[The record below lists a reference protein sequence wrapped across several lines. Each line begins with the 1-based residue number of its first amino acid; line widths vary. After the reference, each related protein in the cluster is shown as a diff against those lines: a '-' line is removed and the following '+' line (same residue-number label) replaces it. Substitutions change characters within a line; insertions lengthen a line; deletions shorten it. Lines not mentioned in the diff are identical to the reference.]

1 MFIILALYQRVDYRQ
16 HRRRNKLKRCC
27 VGRRGTHRGFG
38 HGDTSVTHLAGLPT
52 INMELDDLS
61 QSGIRRIANYSP
73 YLDQLAGFAS
83 DMGLKQRSNLVH
95 LEQCLHSEWSLGQN
109 TILSWTSLDDGILIL
124 VVPHY
129 AIAEYTASPSNDPRI
144 PARVSARF
152 VTELISGSRQLT
164 LTQMQKVARLLEVE
178 PRFIP
183 LRQPLTDHPVEKEII
198 ERMIRRYGINYVASR
213 AVTLFD
219 IVGFSLLTPFE
230 QMTQLNSL
238 SYSLNSAHA
247 KMLEQDVGIDFA
259 RSSSGDGFY
268 IWNRDQGLE
277 ANVNLY
283 HFMHIVLA
291 DNAIARSKSVSKAVP
306 RLRACFHVGSCY
318 EFHQAEGL
326 NPTIHNYI
334 VGDVTIELARMIEAA
349 MPGQILV
356 GDFFAEL
363 SGQNGFEESQV
374 NLDAIAFLR
383 RAQGNLSKLSG
394 LELSGERVSA
404 IKCYLTGERQG
415 NTGEFDIRRLKI
427 RDKHGLERT
436 AYNAKVNIY
445 RDTAEPILLG
455 IEDRKLAVN
464 GRIS

>member
-1 MFIILALYQRVDYRQ
+1 MD
-16 HRRRNKLKRCC
+16 
-27 VGRRGTHRGFG
+27 
-38 HGDTSVTHLAGLPT
+38 
-52 INMELDDLS
+52 LDDLS
-61 QSGIRRIANYSP
+61 KSGIRRIANYSP
-73 YLDQLAGFAS
+73 YLDQLAGLAS
-83 DMGLKQRSNLVH
+83 DMGLRQRSNLVH
-95 LEQCLHSEWSLGQN
+95 LETCLNDHWSLGQN
-109 TILSWTSLDDGILIL
+109 SILSWAPLDDGLLIL

-129 AIAEYTASPSNDPRI
+129 AIAEYTAAPADDPRL
-144 PARVSARF
+144 PQRVSAAF
-152 VTELISGSRQLT
+152 ITELISGERQLSIA
-164 LTQMQKVARLLEVE
+164 QIQKVAKLLDIQTT
-178 PRFIP
+178 FIA
-183 LRQPLTDHPVEKEII
+183 LRQPLTGHAAETQII
-198 ERMIRRYGINYVASR
+198 ERMIHRYGVNYVASR

-268 IWNRDQGLE
+268 IWNRDHGLE

-291 DNAIARSKSVSKAVP
+291 DNAIARSKAVSKAVP

-326 NPTIHNYI
+326 NPTIHDFI

-356 GDFFAEL
+356 GEFVAEA
-363 SGQNGFEESQV
+363 SGQANGEEDSQV
-374 NLDAIAFLR
+374 NLDAVTFLQ

-394 LELSGERVSA
+394 LELSGEKVTA
-404 IKCYLTGERQG
+404 IKCYLTGERQENG
-415 NTGEFDIRRLKI
+415 DFSIRRLHIK
-427 RDKHGLERT
+427 DKHGLSRT
-436 AYNAKVNIY
+436 VFNAKVNIY
-445 RDTAEPILLG
+445 RELAQPILLG
-455 IEDRKLAVN
+455 IEDKKLAPAEPA
-464 GRIS
+464 

>member
-1 MFIILALYQRVDYRQ
+1 
-16 HRRRNKLKRCC
+16 
-27 VGRRGTHRGFG
+27 
-38 HGDTSVTHLAGLPT
+38 
-52 INMELDDLS
+52 MEFNDLS
-61 QSGIRRIANYSP
+61 QSGIRRISNYSP
-73 YLDQLAGFAS
+73 YLDQLAPYANE
-83 DMGLKQRSNLVH
+83 MNLRERSNLVH
-95 LEQCLHSEWSLGQN
+95 LESCLHSEWSLGQN
-109 TILSWTSLDDGILIL
+109 SILSWCPLDDGILIL

-129 AIAEYTASPSNDPRI
+129 AIAEYTNGTSSDLRGTQN
-144 PARVSARF
+144 VSAAF
-152 VTELISGSRQLT
+152 ITELISGERQLT
-164 LTQMQKVARLLEVE
+164 LTQMQKVARLLNIESKFL
-178 PRFIP
+178 R
-183 LRQPLTDHPVEKEII
+183 LRQPLSNHAVETQII
-198 ERMIRRYGINYVASR
+198 EKMIRRYGITYVASR

-247 KMLEQDVGIDFA
+247 KMMELEVNINFA

-291 DNAIARSKSVSKAVP
+291 DNAIAQGKSTTRTVP

-326 NPTIHNYI
+326 NPSTHDFI
-334 VGDVTIELARMIEAA
+334 VGDVTIELARMIDAA

-356 GDFFAEL
+356 GDFLANV
-363 SGQNGFEESQV
+363 SGSPENFEESQV
-374 NLDAIAFLR
+374 NLDAVTFLH
-383 RAQGNLSKLSG
+383 RAQGNLAQLSG
-394 LELSGERVSA
+394 LVLSGERVTA
-404 IKCYLTGERQG
+404 IKCYLTGERMES
-415 NTGEFDIRRLKI
+415 GEFNIRKLEIK
-427 RDKHGLERT
+427 DKHGLLRT

-455 IEDRKLAVN
+455 IEDKKLAGAGAVV
-464 GRIS
+464 